1 MNLVCPQCTR
11 VNRVPE
17 SRMSEDPKCGSCH
30 AQLLDGKPTVLSI
43 ASFDTFVA
51 RSEVPV
57 VVDFWAQWCGPC
69 KMFAPVFAEAANEHK
84 LDLRLAKLDTD
95 AEPAIAQRYAIRSI
109 PTLIVF
115 KNGEEAERVSGA
127 LDPARLRTW
136 LARYAGL
143 KASL

>member
-1 MNLVCPQCTR
+1 
-11 VNRVPE
+11 
-17 SRMSEDPKCGSCH
+17 
-30 AQLLDGKPTVLSI
+30 
-43 ASFDTFVA
+43 
-51 RSEVPV
+51 
-57 VVDFWAQWCGPC
+57 
-69 KMFAPVFAEAANEHK
+69 VFAQAANEHK

-143 KASL
+143 QASL